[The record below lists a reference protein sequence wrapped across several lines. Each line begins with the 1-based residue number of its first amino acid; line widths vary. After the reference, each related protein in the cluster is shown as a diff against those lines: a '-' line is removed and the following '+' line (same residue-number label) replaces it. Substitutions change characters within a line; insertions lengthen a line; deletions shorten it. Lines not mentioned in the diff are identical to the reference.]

1 MAELL
6 GQLSCTAWAGQT
18 DLEDLS
24 KISNSS
30 VLTCSRLMSCS
41 MRNEQILCKVKIFQ
55 LQSMSNEITF
65 INQRFAVKKSGI
77 SCLALIFVLSNLRR
91 TILHYVAGCE
101 TLQVIYSFFSKLTR
115 THGLVVKV
123 SHSLSGCSGLI
134 PALSWNSLP
143 SSPGPWAWALEKSLM
158 RPSFFLYFREIRKK
172 RSHWPGGQSAPRLYN
187 SYNLCPCARPAHVG
201 ECWPGP

>member
-55 LQSMSNEITF
+55 LQSMSNEITC

-123 SHSLSGCSGLI
+123 SHSLSGCSGSI
-134 PALSWNSLP
+134 PSLSWNSLP
-143 SSPGPWAWALEKSLM
+143 LLGHFWARQQPWPLGVSLRKVSYEAFVFSVLSRNQEKTKPLTWQSVSSEALQSL
-158 RPSFFLYFREIRKK
+158 
-172 RSHWPGGQSAPRLYN
+172 
-187 SYNLCPCARPAHVG
+187 
-201 ECWPGP
+201 